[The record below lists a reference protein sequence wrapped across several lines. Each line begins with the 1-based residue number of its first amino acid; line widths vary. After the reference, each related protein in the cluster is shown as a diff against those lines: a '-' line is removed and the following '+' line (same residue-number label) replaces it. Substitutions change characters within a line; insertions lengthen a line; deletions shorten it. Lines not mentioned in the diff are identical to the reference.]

1 MTRTARRPQ
10 ICGRRRSRFRIIV
23 HMKKAHLTALIP
35 GLLSLLV
42 VGCGGDSSS
51 DPGLVDPSDPNA
63 LSQVIVIPGAERV
76 AGQPPAGSGTA
87 DAPMI
92 TGGTDRETDSGDQ
105 TVIEV
110 GYDSPTGYVDCY
122 VQVIGADDYFLISV
136 PSTETT
142 GLIQIPV
149 NIPENVASGAFDFYT
164 CISGANGGVSN
175 PVRTS
180 VDVTYTGT
188 PPGGGG
194 GGNVICA
201 TDDPSVGAVIPCPNG
216 QSLDF
221 CIDQGNGDCWYAIGG
236 NRISCGNCLSNQ
248 NAITECAQ
256 RAVEMCI

>member
-1 MTRTARRPQ
+1 
-10 ICGRRRSRFRIIV
+10 
-23 HMKKAHLTALIP
+23 
-35 GLLSLLV
+35 
-42 VGCGGDSSS
+42 
-51 DPGLVDPSDPNA
+51 
-63 LSQVIVIPGAERV
+63 
-76 AGQPPAGSGTA
+76 
-87 DAPMI
+87 
-92 TGGTDRETDSGDQ
+92 
-105 TVIEV
+105 
-110 GYDSPTGYVDCY
+110 